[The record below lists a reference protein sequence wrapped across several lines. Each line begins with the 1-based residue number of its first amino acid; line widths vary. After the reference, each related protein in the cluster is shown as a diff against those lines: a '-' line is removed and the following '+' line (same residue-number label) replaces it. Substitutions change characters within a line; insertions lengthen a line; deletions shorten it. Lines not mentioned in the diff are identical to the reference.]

1 MPNITVCFLM
11 ILFPL
16 SPSPPPLVSA
26 RRRVARP
33 RRQWSSLRNE
43 SPPAS
48 TVEETFRTQLATPR
62 GSPRERS
69 VRRGVGRIRRA
80 LSSSN
85 GSVSSLRASSEDAE
99 YRPRFIASPRTTAI
113 MTENS
118 SIKQS
123 RRGRPSKRLQVEAAP
138 TMTISSPTSFRR
150 MTATGD
156 ESSNYRGRK
165 RKAAMALTRNG
176 KEKSSG
182 GEDIM
187 MELADALSDVDCDVS
202 FPEESLLRIGSDDE
216 FEDERL
222 LDEAF
227 LKKCGRRVMDVY
239 SKVIK
244 EYDERIR
251 KEEMPNFAKIIEKLP
266 LRRYH
271 TYDDSTPTKLD
282 IPPDDLSEFIT
293 HFKITDC
300 RNMNAQ
306 RCGVRFLPALE
317 LRPRTAYW
325 VHTECNIRAD
335 EEHRLSHIPFVSED
349 HDDKQFCAE
358 LRKLYDEGIHGADR
372 GCDKYINDYVMFH
385 MLEML
390 KSDWEDHPKSE
401 KIMDHIFYAI
411 FKLFPNKLSHRQ
423 LVTAR
428 GDLEERFAPG
438 RTPSK
443 NTQDLRASSDQNLH
457 SVNVLCCERCCQ
469 YDCVLHA
476 GPYDEDVKPFKR
488 RQGERAPRSKPCG
501 SHCYVFDQPIGKIAV
516 SNGVEENGQ
525 ARCGSSRSPM
535 SSTRSRSR
543 PRNTAD
549 GGGGSL
555 PNVSNGQVVNGKVA
569 PFSNTTLMNILVA
582 LLAGDHTSICQIA
595 AQMRMVCED
604 IGVQPRTCSEIF
616 RLAAQLA
623 EANPSLT
630 PDQKKVS
637 VKDKHR
643 SFRSFTWADGKG
655 QVANKER
662 MIPCS
667 HPGHCDGNRQCVCS
681 SGSGICSKFCGCPQD
696 CRMRFPGCRCAPGN
710 CRTKQCQ
717 CYFARWECDPD
728 LCKSC
733 KCDDL
738 SMEGEKCRNVPLQRG
753 HQKLLKVGISGIA
766 GWGCFIQ
773 ETADKGDLIAEYTG
787 EVISKWESERRGLIY
802 DKFCTSYIFG
812 MNNDQ
817 FIDATRVGNLIRFA
831 NHSNISANCS
841 SEIKI
846 VNGEHRIGVY
856 ASRHILCGEEL
867 LFDYN
872 YGQTWNKFVPIEKS
886 VKAHINRNTPD
897 SDSSRTAGS
906 HNKPEKLRR
915 SVLKKM
921 MKAELKAASEEAK
934 KERVPDNISCVY
946 LLFTFLFYLFD
957 AKYGHG

>member
-1 MPNITVCFLM
+1 MTVS
-11 ILFPL
+11 
-16 SPSPPPLVSA
+16 SPSTSTRLTV
-26 RRRVARP
+26 VASEP
-33 RRQWSSLRNE
+33 SNS
-43 SPPAS
+43 
-48 TVEETFRTQLATPR
+48 RT
-62 GSPRERS
+62 
-69 VRRGVGRIRRA
+69 
-80 LSSSN
+80 
-85 GSVSSLRASSEDAE
+85 
-99 YRPRFIASPRTTAI
+99 
-113 MTENS
+113 
-118 SIKQS
+118 
-123 RRGRPSKRLQVEAAP
+123 
-138 TMTISSPTSFRR
+138 
-150 MTATGD
+150 
-156 ESSNYRGRK
+156 RK
-165 RKAAMALTRNG
+165 RKTPLSAKKKKN
-176 KEKSSG
+176 ESSDD
-182 GEDIM
+182 ERSK
-187 MELADALSDVDCDVS
+187 MEIDQAFSDLDCDGS
-202 FPEESLLRIGSDDE
+202 FLDESLLCLGSDDE

-222 LDEAF
+222 LDELY
-227 LKKCGRRVMDVY
+227 LKKCGRRVMEVY
-239 SKVIK
+239 FNVVK
-244 EYDERIR
+244 EYNDRIK
-251 KEEMPNFAKIIEKLP
+251 KEEAPNFAKNIKKLP
-266 LRRYH
+266 IRRYH
-271 TYDDSTPTKLD
+271 TYDDSTPVKLELE
-282 IPPDDLSEFIT
+282 PDDLSEFIT

-300 RNMNAQ
+300 RSSNAQ

-372 GCDKYINDYVMFH
+372 GCDKYINDYIMFH
-385 MLEML
+385 MLEIL
-390 KSDWEDHPKSE
+390 KTDWEDRPSSE
-401 KIMDHIFYAI
+401 KIMDHIYYAI

-443 NTQDLRASSDQNLH
+443 STQELRSRSDQNFH
-457 SVNVLCCERCCQ
+457 SVNVLCCERCYQ

-476 GPYDEDVKPFKR
+476 GPYDEDIKPFKR
-488 RQGERAPRSKPCG
+488 RQGERAPRPKPCG
-501 SHCYVFDQPIGKIAV
+501 PHCHLIESQSSKQV
-516 SNGVEENGQ
+516 SNGGGVDKRQ
-525 ARCGSSRSPM
+525 SSSSRNPTS
-535 SSTRSRSR
+535 
-543 PRNTAD
+543 PRNR
-549 GGGGSL
+549 
-555 PNVSNGQVVNGKVA
+555 NRNSNGLNDSGSGSTLSGHSTNGRVA
-569 PFSNTTLMNILVA
+569 PFTNPTLMNILVA
-582 LLAGDHTSICQIA
+582 LLAGEQTSNCLITAQMNMICQ
-595 AQMRMVCED
+595 D
-604 IGVQPRTCSEIF
+604 IGVQPKTCSEIH
-616 RLAAQLA
+616 RLASQLA
-623 EANPSLT
+623 QANPSLT
-630 PDQKKVS
+630 PEHKKVS

-655 QVANKER
+655 QVENKER

-667 HPGHCDGNRQCVCS
+667 HSGHCDGNSQCVCS
-681 SGSGICSKFCGCPQD
+681 SASGICSKFCGCPPD

-738 SMEGEKCRNVPLQRG
+738 SMDGEKCRNVPLQRG

-831 NHSNISANCS
+831 NHSNNNANCS

-856 ASRHILCGEEL
+856 ASRHILFGEEL

-886 VKAHINRNTPD
+886 IKAQANRSTPD

-906 HNKPEKLRR
+906 QNKPDKLRR
-915 SVLKKM
+915 SVLKKSI
-921 MKAELKAASEEAK
+921 KAELKTPEEARRESSKSLDDSTASAKSSKPCARSQK
-934 KERVPDNISCVY
+934 K
-946 LLFTFLFYLFD
+946 
-957 AKYGHG
+957 A

>member
-1 MPNITVCFLM
+1 MTLN
-11 ILFPL
+11 
-16 SPSPPPLVSA
+16 SPKSTTRLTLAADEP
-26 RRRVARP
+26 
-33 RRQWSSLRNE
+33 SS
-43 SPPAS
+43 
-48 TVEETFRTQLATPR
+48 
-62 GSPRERS
+62 RS
-69 VRRGVGRIRRA
+69 
-80 LSSSN
+80 
-85 GSVSSLRASSEDAE
+85 
-99 YRPRFIASPRTTAI
+99 
-113 MTENS
+113 
-118 SIKQS
+118 
-123 RRGRPSKRLQVEAAP
+123 
-138 TMTISSPTSFRR
+138 
-150 MTATGD
+150 
-156 ESSNYRGRK
+156 GRK
-165 RKAAMALTRNG
+165 RKTPLSLS
-176 KEKSSG
+176 EKKK
-182 GEDIM
+182 
-187 MELADALSDVDCDVS
+187 ELAKDAKNKAEMESTSDFEGDTS
-202 FPEESLLRIGSDDE
+202 FLDESLLCLGSDDE

-227 LKKCGRRVMDVY
+227 LKKCGRRVMEVY
-239 SKVIK
+239 NNVAK
-244 EYDERIR
+244 EYYDRIK
-251 KEEMPNFAKIIEKLP
+251 KEEGPNFTKIVKKLP

-271 TYDDSTPTKLD
+271 TYDDSTPNELRLE
-282 IPPDDLSEFIT
+282 PDDLSEFIT

-372 GCDKYINDYVMFH
+372 GCDKYINDYIMFN
-385 MLEML
+385 MLEIL
-390 KSDWEDHPKSE
+390 KADWEDRPNSE
-401 KIMDHIFYAI
+401 KVMDHIFYAI

-443 NTQDLRASSDQNLH
+443 STQELRSRSDQNFH
-457 SVNVLCCERCCQ
+457 SVNVLCCERCYQ
-469 YDCVLHA
+469 YDCVLH
-476 GPYDEDVKPFKR
+476 GPYDEDIKPFKR
-488 RQGERAPRSKPCG
+488 RQGERAPRPKPCG
-501 SHCYVFDQPIGKIAV
+501 PHCHLNDNQNNKQA
-516 SNGVEENGQ
+516 SNGTAKQ
-525 ARCGSSRSPM
+525 AASCRSPTSPRNRKSNGGADCNL
-535 SSTRSRSR
+535 SST
-543 PRNTAD
+543 
-549 GGGGSL
+549 
-555 PNVSNGQVVNGKVA
+555 PNGHNSNGRVA
-569 PFSNTTLMNILVA
+569 PFSNPTLMNILVA
-582 LLAGDHTSICQIA
+582 LLAGEQTSTCLVTAQMNMICQ
-595 AQMRMVCED
+595 D
-604 IGVQPRTCSEIF
+604 IGVQPRTCSEIH
-616 RLAAQLA
+616 RLASQLA
-623 EANPSLT
+623 QANPSLT
-630 PDQKKVS
+630 PEHKKVS
-637 VKDKHR
+637 IKDKHR

-655 QVANKER
+655 QVENKER

-667 HPGHCDGNRQCVCS
+667 HSGHCDGNPQCVCS
-681 SGSGICSKFCGCPQD
+681 SGSGICSKFCGCPPE

-738 SMEGEKCRNVPLQRG
+738 SMDGEKCRNVPLQRG

-831 NHSNISANCS
+831 NHSNNNANCS

-856 ASRHILCGEEL
+856 ASRHILFGEEL

-886 VKAHINRNTPD
+886 IKAQANRSTPD

-906 HNKPEKLRR
+906 QNKPEKLRR
-915 SVLKKM
+915 SVLKKSI
-921 MKAELKAASEEAK
+921 KAELKPDEIKRETRRSHDDSSKSSSKRAK
-934 KERVPDNISCVY
+934 SQK
-946 LLFTFLFYLFD
+946 
-957 AKYGHG
+957 K

>member
-1 MPNITVCFLM
+1 MTPGNLGIANEEAYARQSIVSRRPVGRPRKSNHTSTPEEVSNKEQ
-11 ILFPL
+11 PAAE
-16 SPSPPPLVSA
+16 SPSGRGFKRKTLL
-26 RRRVARP
+26 
-33 RRQWSSLRNE
+33 SSTE
-43 SPPAS
+43 SLSSSTISQDDVDYKPPAS
-48 TVEETFRTQLATPR
+48 
-62 GSPRERS
+62 
-69 VRRGVGRIRRA
+69 
-80 LSSSN
+80 LSS
-85 GSVSSLRASSEDAE
+85 
-99 YRPRFIASPRTTAI
+99 RTAAAGT
-113 MTENS
+113 TCV
-118 SIKQS
+118 IKRR
-123 RRGRPSKRLQVEAAP
+123 RRGRPRKQGKTEPAS
-138 TMTISSPTSFRR
+138 MTVSSPSMASRLTV
-150 MTATGD
+150 AAD
-156 ESSNYRGRK
+156 EPSSSRGRK
-165 RKAAMALTRNG
+165 RKTPVSLLKKK
-176 KEKSSG
+176 KEITV
-182 GEDIM
+182 EDEKNK
-187 MELADALSDVDCDVS
+187 MELDDSLSDLDCDSSVLD
-202 FPEESLLRIGSDDE
+202 ESLLCLGSDDE

-227 LKKCGRRVMDVY
+227 LKKCGRRVMEVY
-239 SKVIK
+239 FTVIK
-244 EYDERIR
+244 DYNDRIR
-251 KEEMPNFAKIIEKLP
+251 KEEAPNFAKIIKKLP

-271 TYDDSTPTKLD
+271 TYDDSTPTKLVLE
-282 IPPDDLSEFIT
+282 PDDLSEFIT

-372 GCDKYINDYVMFH
+372 GCDKYINDYIMFN
-385 MLEML
+385 MLEIL
-390 KSDWEDHPKSE
+390 KQDWEDRSNSE
-401 KIMDHIFYAI
+401 KIMDHIYYAI

-443 NTQDLRASSDQNLH
+443 STQELRSRSDQNFH
-457 SVNVLCCERCCQ
+457 SVNVLCCERCYQ
-469 YDCVLHA
+469 YDCVLH
-476 GPYDEDVKPFKR
+476 GPYDEEVKPFKR
-488 RQGERAPRSKPCG
+488 RQGERAPRPKPCG
-501 SHCYVFDQPIGKIAV
+501 PHCHLNDAQSGKQASDCHYFLNV
-516 SNGVEENGQ
+516 SNGMCDKKQ
-525 ARCGSSRSPM
+525 ASSRSP
-535 SSTRSRSR
+535 SSPRSRNRQLNGFTDS
-543 PRNTAD
+543 A
-549 GGGGSL
+549 SS
-555 PNVSNGQVVNGKVA
+555 NVLNGQISNGKVS
-569 PFSNTTLMNILVA
+569 PFANPTLMNILVA
-582 LLAGDHTSICQIA
+582 LLAGEQTSTCLITAQMNMICQ
-595 AQMRMVCED
+595 D
-604 IGVQPRTCSEIF
+604 IGVPSKTCSEIH
-616 RLAAQLA
+616 RLASQLA
-623 EANPSLT
+623 QTNASLT
-630 PDQKKVS
+630 PEHKKVS

-655 QVANKER
+655 QVENKER
-662 MIPCS
+662 MVPCS
-667 HPGHCDGNRQCVCS
+667 HSGHCDGNSQCVCS
-681 SGSGICSKFCGCPQD
+681 SASGICSKFCGCPPD

-738 SMEGEKCRNVPLQRG
+738 SMDGEKCRNVPLQRG

-831 NHSNISANCS
+831 NHSNNNANCS

-856 ASRHILCGEEL
+856 ASRHILFGEEL

-886 VKAHINRNTPD
+886 IKAQANRSTPD

-906 HNKPEKLRR
+906 QSKPDKLRR
-915 SVLKKM
+915 TVLKKSV
-921 MKAELKAASEEAK
+921 KAELKTSDDIAPK
-934 KERVPDNISCVY
+934 KEPKPHDDSLSSTKLSKQRMR
-946 LLFTFLFYLFD
+946 LQRK
-957 AKYGHG
+957 A